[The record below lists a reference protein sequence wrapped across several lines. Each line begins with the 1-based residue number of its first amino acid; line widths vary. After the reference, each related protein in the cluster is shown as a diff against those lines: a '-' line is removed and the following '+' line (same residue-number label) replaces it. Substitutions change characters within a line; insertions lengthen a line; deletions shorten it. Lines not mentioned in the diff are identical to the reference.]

1 MPINA
6 HDGRAG
12 CRLAVSRGLRP
23 PSCQPHG
30 AFHGWVAAVSLCE
43 VLPLVVWPREGHV
56 HWVRGPSWDWY
67 LSLSPWGAACCLP
80 GGNESQGPRL
90 ALALPAQG
98 GTWAFDPTL
107 LAVPR

>member
-12 CRLAVSRGLRP
+12 CRLSLEASALHP
-23 PSCQPHG
+23 
-30 AFHGWVAAVSLCE
+30 VSLMVPSMAGSLLSACE

-98 GTWAFDPTL
+98 GAWAFDPTL